1 MRSPPPFSFVCALF
15 AIYNLFTKNIFQQ
28 KVKYDSINIH
38 RGICEYNSK
47 GIPIMHKKV
56 QSSMRRLL
64 SFFMVWTFLVSAFP
78 FTNYAVEGK
87 SEEPA
92 SSVSSVAASQKA
104 VLLGVDSAGHDHV
117 SLYSTV
123 SNSLI
128 SCGFSSTSTQR
139 GSFTGT
145 DIRNYF
151 KDQSTSLFVS
161 RSHGSRMLS
170 SNGTVSETSILLSDS
185 GASLSSTGVSG
196 WSTDDFSHLKLV
208 LYVACYTGSGGSSAN
223 NLTKVTV
230 DKGAETSIGF
240 QHSVNCGMSNTWT
253 IAFFSHL
260 SRGKTVS
267 KACSLLAADA
277 GFIETGLASYT
288 VCGNRSL
295 TLT

>member
-28 KVKYDSINIH
+28 KVKYDSINTH

-117 SLYSTV
+117 SLYTSV
-123 SNSLI
+123 SNSLMN
-128 SCGFSSTSTQR
+128 CGFSTTTTQR
-139 GSFTGT
+139 GSFTAP

-161 RSHGSRMLS
+161 RSHGSRTLS
-170 SNGTVSETSILLSDS
+170 SNGTVSDTSILLSDS
-185 GASLSSTGVSG
+185 GAVLSSNRLSSWTNDNYSN
-196 WSTDDFSHLKLV
+196 LKLV
-208 LYVACYTGSGGSSAN
+208 LYVACYTGSG
-223 NLTKVTV
+223 
-230 DKGAETSIGF
+230 
-240 QHSVNCGMSNTWT
+240 
-253 IAFFSHL
+253 
-260 SRGKTVS
+260 
-267 KACSLLAADA
+267 
-277 GFIETGLASYT
+277 
-288 VCGNRSL
+288 
-295 TLT
+295 

>member
-1 MRSPPPFSFVCALF
+1 
-15 AIYNLFTKNIFQQ
+15 
-28 KVKYDSINIH
+28 
-38 RGICEYNSK
+38 
-47 GIPIMHKKV
+47 
-56 QSSMRRLL
+56 
-64 SFFMVWTFLVSAFP
+64 MVWTFLVSAFP

-117 SLYSTV
+117 SLYTSV
-123 SNSLI
+123 SNSLMN
-128 SCGFSSTSTQR
+128 CGFSTTTTQR
-139 GSFTGT
+139 GSFTAP

-161 RSHGSRMLS
+161 RSHGSRTLS
-170 SNGTVSETSILLSDS
+170 SNGTVSDTSILLSDS
-185 GASLSSTGVSG
+185 GAVLSSNRLSSWTNDNYSN
-196 WSTDDFSHLKLV
+196 LKLV

-230 DKGAETSIGF
+230 DKGAETAIGF
-240 QHSVNCGMSNTWT
+240 QYSVQCGSSNTWT